1 MTATQDRLRD
11 HSEAFDSLLSLIPA
25 KLYYGEEDK
34 SVRPCP
40 FALLTHHQPYGALT
54 HHPPPLQ
61 DNQWQRKKQ
70 TKEQARAAK
79 RSKLDP
85 DSALNRNA
93 KEVLDERARNK
104 RKAKEMEA
112 SEAEDEQ
119 NDNNDNDDE
128 DDEESVALEG
138 IEKELPGQGLK
149 KRKAT
154 EDEPIKKK
162 AKVAESDPDVEEEV
176 AAGKVSAHQLKKMA
190 KLQKKAEK
198 RTEKK
203 TSKTEKAAKNK
214 TTAVE
219 NNKEAV
225 ENDIGT
231 STHDDVV
238 PSKEEEQLEE
248 DGHISKDMLPID
260 VSGLADDEDAT
271 RTSQSSTPGSP
282 TFDSTTDNHPAE
294 LASTS
299 TSIASDAAATTE
311 RPTSS
316 SKKLK
321 VPSDTTELRARLA
334 AKISALRAARKAD
347 GPDGTPIRTRQ
358 ELIESRRQKQIKS
371 KAHKKELWQKQKAEE
386 DKKREEALASARN
399 SPMLSFGSPGS
410 PEQEN
415 NFSFGRLAF
424 ADGTQM
430 SQDLSYVKDKSGKRK
445 GNLDPKGA
453 LAKLEAQKKRL
464 ASLDDDKRKEV
475 LEKETWLAAR
485 KRAEGEKVRN
495 DESLL
500 KKAVKR
506 KEKGKKRS
514 EKEWNDRID
523 GVKYAQK
530 QRAQKREA
538 NIRQRKEQKQA
549 GKGGKKGKG
558 KSPTKK
564 KARPGFEG
572 GGFGGKR
579 K

>member
-1 MTATQDRLRD
+1 MADTSLKDRLRD

-34 SVRPCP
+34 
-40 FALLTHHQPYGALT
+40 G
-54 HHPPPLQ
+54 

-104 RKAKEMEA
+104 RKAQELEE
-112 SEAEDEQ
+112 SEDEEGQ
-119 NDNNDNDDE
+119 DDDN
-128 DDEESVALEG
+128 DDEESVVVDG

-149 KRKAT
+149 KRRAT
-154 EDEPIKKK
+154 EDGPTNKK
-162 AKVAESDPDVEEEV
+162 AKVSESNPEQEMETAAEQ
-176 AAGKVSAHQLKKMA
+176 VSAHQQKKLA

-198 RTEKK
+198 KAEKK
-203 TSKTEKAAKNK
+203 ANKSEKPVKKSKHGMDQGG
-214 TTAVE
+214 VE
-219 NNKEAV
+219 ALEDTKLAQPE
-225 ENDIGT
+225 
-231 STHDDVV
+231 DDLVL
-238 PSKEEEQLEE
+238 SKESDEEGQKTYK
-248 DGHISKDMLPID
+248 SKDLLPID
-260 VSGLADDEDAT
+260 VSGLADDEDANH
-271 RTSQSSTPGSP
+271 TSQSSTPASP
-282 TFDSTTDNHPAE
+282 TFDSTTENLAAE
-294 LASTS
+294 PTSTT
-299 TSIASDAAATTE
+299 TSIASDVAPTTE
-311 RPTSS
+311 RPFSS

-415 NFSFGRLAF
+415 NFSFGRVAF
-424 ADGTQM
+424 TDGTQM
-430 SQDLSYVKDKSGKRK
+430 SQDLSYIKDKSGKKK
-445 GNLDPKGA
+445 GNSDPKGA

-464 ASLDDDKRKEV
+464 ANLDADKRKEV

-506 KEKGKKRS
+506 KERTKKKS
-514 EKEWNDRID
+514 EKEWNDRLD

-558 KSPTKK
+558 KGPTKK

>member
-1 MTATQDRLRD
+1 
-11 HSEAFDSLLSLIPA
+11 
-25 KLYYGEEDK
+25 
-34 SVRPCP
+34 
-40 FALLTHHQPYGALT
+40 
-54 HHPPPLQ
+54 
-61 DNQWQRKKQ
+61 
-70 TKEQARAAK
+70 
-79 RSKLDP
+79 
-85 DSALNRNA
+85 
-93 KEVLDERARNK
+93 
-104 RKAKEMEA
+104 MEA
-112 SEAEDEQ
+112 TEDEDEK
-119 NDNNDNDDE
+119 NDGS
-128 DDEESVALEG
+128 DDEESVELDG
-138 IEKELPGQGLK
+138 IDRELPGQGLK
-149 KRKAT
+149 KRKMT
-154 EDEPIKKK
+154 EDEPSKKK
-162 AKVAESDPDVEEEV
+162 AKVTGSNPEEDEEV
-176 AAGKVSAHQLKKMA
+176 VAAAAAAENLSAHQQKKLA

-198 RTEKK
+198 RAEKK
-203 TSKTEKAAKNK
+203 MNKTEKAVSKSNTPAAKDDARVSLDDGE
-214 TTAVE
+214 TA
-219 NNKEAV
+219 AQ
-225 ENDIGT
+225 
-231 STHDDVV
+231 DDVV
-238 PSKEEEQLEE
+238 ASRKEDDSIETN
-248 DGHISKDMLPID
+248 HKSKDMLPID
-260 VSGLADDEDAT
+260 VSGLADDEDANG
-271 RTSQSSTPGSP
+271 TSQSSTPASP
-282 TFDSTTDNHPAE
+282 TFDSTTDNPSAE
-294 LASTS
+294 PASTT
-299 TSIASDAAATTE
+299 TSIASDAAATTTTTTE
-311 RPTSS
+311 RPSSS

-347 GPDGTPIRTRQ
+347 GPDGAPIRTRQ

-371 KAHKKELWQKQKAEE
+371 KAHKKEMWQKQKAEE

-415 NFSFGRLAF
+415 NFSFGRVAF
-424 ADGTQM
+424 TDGTQM
-430 SQDLSYVKDKSGKRK
+430 SQDLSYVKDKSSKKK
-445 GNLDPKGA
+445 GNSDPKGA

-464 ASLDDDKRKEV
+464 ANLDADKRKEV

-506 KEKGKKRS
+506 KERTKKKS
-514 EKEWNDRID
+514 EKEWSDRID

>member
-1 MTATQDRLRD
+1 M
-11 HSEAFDSLLSLIPA
+11 
-25 KLYYGEEDK
+25 
-34 SVRPCP
+34 
-40 FALLTHHQPYGALT
+40 
-54 HHPPPLQ
+54 PPLQ

-104 RKAKEMEA
+104 RKAQEMEA
-112 SEAEDEQ
+112 SEDEDEK
-119 NDNNDNDDE
+119 NDDSE
-128 DDEESVALEG
+128 DEKSVELEG
-138 IEKELPGQGLK
+138 IDRELPGQGLK
-149 KRKAT
+149 KRKMA
-154 EDEPIKKK
+154 EDEPVKKK
-162 AKVAESDPDVEEEV
+162 AKTAESNPEEEEE
-176 AAGKVSAHQLKKMA
+176 AAAAAAAEKLSAHQQKKLA
-190 KLQKKAEK
+190 KLQKKAERK
-198 RTEKK
+198 AEKK
-203 TSKTEKAAKNK
+203 ISKSNAPAAKDDAK
-214 TTAVE
+214 VSLDDEEPA
-219 NNKEAV
+219 AQ
-225 ENDIGT
+225 
-231 STHDDVV
+231 DDVV
-238 PSKEEEQLEE
+238 ASKEE
-248 DGHISKDMLPID
+248 DDSIDTNHKSKDMLPID
-260 VSGLADDEDAT
+260 VSGLADDEDANG
-271 RTSQSSTPGSP
+271 TSQSSTPASP
-282 TFDSTTDNHPAE
+282 TFDSTTENPSAE
-294 LASTS
+294 PASTT
-299 TSIASDAAATTE
+299 TSIASDAAGTTTTE
-311 RPTSS
+311 RPSS
-316 SKKLK
+316 SNKKLK

-347 GPDGTPIRTRQ
+347 GPDGAPIRTRQ

-371 KAHKKELWQKQKAEE
+371 KAHKKEMWQKQKAEE

-415 NFSFGRLAF
+415 NFSFGRVAF
-424 ADGTQM
+424 TDGTQM
-430 SQDLSYVKDKSGKRK
+430 SQDLSYVKDKSSKKK
-445 GNLDPKGA
+445 GNSDPKGA

-464 ASLDDDKRKEV
+464 ANLDADKRKEV

-506 KEKGKKRS
+506 KERTKKKS

>member
-1 MTATQDRLRD
+1 M
-11 HSEAFDSLLSLIPA
+11 
-25 KLYYGEEDK
+25 
-34 SVRPCP
+34 
-40 FALLTHHQPYGALT
+40 
-54 HHPPPLQ
+54 
-61 DNQWQRKKQ
+61 
-70 TKEQARAAK
+70 
-79 RSKLDP
+79 DP

-104 RKAKEMEA
+104 RKAQEMEA
-112 SEAEDEQ
+112 SEDEDE
-119 NDNNDNDDE
+119 NHDGSE
-128 DDEESVALEG
+128 DEESVQLDG
-138 IEKELPGQGLK
+138 IDRELPGQGLK
-149 KRKAT
+149 KRKMA
-154 EDEPIKKK
+154 EDEPSKKK
-162 AKVAESDPDVEEEV
+162 AKTAGSDPEGGEEEE
-176 AAGKVSAHQLKKMA
+176 AAAAVENLSAHQQKKLA

-198 RTEKK
+198 RAEKK
-203 TSKTEKAAKNK
+203 MSKTEKVVNKSKTPAAKDDAK
-214 TTAVE
+214 VSLDEEGSA
-219 NNKEAV
+219 AQ
-225 ENDIGT
+225 
-231 STHDDVV
+231 DDVV
-238 PSKEEEQLEE
+238 PSQEEEDDSIETN
-248 DGHISKDMLPID
+248 HKSKDMLPID
-260 VSGLADDEDAT
+260 VSGLADDEDANG
-271 RTSQSSTPGSP
+271 TSQSSTPASP
-282 TFDSTTDNHPAE
+282 TFDSTTDNPSAE
-294 LASTS
+294 PASTT
-299 TSIASDAAATTE
+299 TSIASDAAATTITTTE
-311 RPTSS
+311 RPSSS

-347 GPDGTPIRTRQ
+347 GPDGAPIRTRQ

-371 KAHKKELWQKQKAEE
+371 KAHKKEMWQKQKAEE

-415 NFSFGRLAF
+415 NFSFGRVAF
-424 ADGTQM
+424 TDGTSM
-430 SQDLSYVKDKSGKRK
+430 SQDLSYVKDKSSKKK
-445 GNLDPKGA
+445 GNSDPKGA

-464 ASLDDDKRKEV
+464 ANLDADKRKEV

-506 KEKGKKRS
+506 KERTKKKS

>member
-1 MTATQDRLRD
+1 MADTSLKDRLRD

-34 SVRPCP
+34 
-40 FALLTHHQPYGALT
+40 G
-54 HHPPPLQ
+54 

-104 RKAKEMEA
+104 RKAQEMEA
-112 SEAEDEQ
+112 SED
-119 NDNNDNDDE
+119 DDE
-128 DDEESVALEG
+128 KNDEYDDDDEESVALDG
-138 IEKELPGQGLK
+138 IERELPGQGLK
-149 KRKAT
+149 KRKAA
-154 EDEPIKKK
+154 EDEPSKKK
-162 AKVAESDPDVEEEV
+162 TKIDESNPEEEDE
-176 AAGKVSAHQLKKMA
+176 AAAEQVSAHQQKKLA

-198 RTEKK
+198 KAEKK
-203 TSKTEKAAKNK
+203 ASKTDKAVKKSKKPMDKDVVAAIDDN
-214 TTAVE
+214 E
-219 NNKEAV
+219 EA
-225 ENDIGT
+225 EAE
-231 STHDDVV
+231 DDVV
-238 PSKEEEQLEE
+238 TSKEDDESGEQE
-248 DGHISKDMLPID
+248 HKSKDMLPID
-260 VSGLADDEDAT
+260 VSGLADDEDAN
-271 RTSQSSTPGSP
+271 RTSQSSTPDSP
-282 TFDSTTDNHPAE
+282 TFDSTTDNPTAE
-294 LASTS
+294 PASTT
-299 TSIASDAAATTE
+299 TSIASDAAPNTE
-311 RPTSS
+311 RPSSS

-415 NFSFGRLAF
+415 SFSFGRVAF
-424 ADGTQM
+424 TDGTQM
-430 SQDLSYVKDKSGKRK
+430 SQDLSYIKDKSGKKK
-445 GNLDPKGA
+445 GNSDPKGA

-464 ASLDDDKRKEV
+464 ANLDADKRKEV

-506 KEKGKKRS
+506 KERTKKKS
-514 EKEWNDRID
+514 EKEWNDRLD

-549 GKGGKKGKG
+549 GKGGKKSKGKG
-558 KSPTKK
+558 PTKK

>member
-1 MTATQDRLRD
+1 
-11 HSEAFDSLLSLIPA
+11 
-25 KLYYGEEDK
+25 
-34 SVRPCP
+34 
-40 FALLTHHQPYGALT
+40 
-54 HHPPPLQ
+54 
-61 DNQWQRKKQ
+61 
-70 TKEQARAAK
+70 
-79 RSKLDP
+79 
-85 DSALNRNA
+85 
-93 KEVLDERARNK
+93 
-104 RKAKEMEA
+104 MEA
-112 SEAEDEQ
+112 SEDEDEK
-119 NDNNDNDDE
+119 NDDSE
-128 DDEESVALEG
+128 DEESVELEG
-138 IEKELPGQGLK
+138 IDRELPGQGLK
-149 KRKAT
+149 KRKMA
-154 EDEPIKKK
+154 EDEPAKKK
-162 AKVAESDPDVEEEV
+162 AKTAGSTPEEEEAE
-176 AAGKVSAHQLKKMA
+176 AAAAAAAAEKLSVHEQKKLA
-190 KLQKKAEK
+190 KLQKKAERK
-198 RTEKK
+198 AEKK
-203 TSKTEKAAKNK
+203 ISKTEKVVSKSNGPAAKDGSK
-214 TTAVE
+214 AFLDDEEPTAQ
-219 NNKEAV
+219 
-225 ENDIGT
+225 
-231 STHDDVV
+231 DDVV
-238 PSKEEEQLEE
+238 ASKEEDDMIETN
-248 DGHISKDMLPID
+248 HKSKDMLPID
-260 VSGLADDEDAT
+260 VSGLAEDEDANA
-271 RTSQSSTPGSP
+271 TSQSSTPASP
-282 TFDSTTDNHPAE
+282 TFDSTTDNPSAE
-294 LASTS
+294 PASTT
-299 TSIASDAAATTE
+299 TSIASDAAATTTD
-311 RPTSS
+311 RPSSS

-347 GPDGTPIRTRQ
+347 GPDGAPIRTRQ

-371 KAHKKELWQKQKAEE
+371 KAHKKEMWQKQKAEE

-415 NFSFGRLAF
+415 NFSFGRVAF
-424 ADGTQM
+424 TDGTQM
-430 SQDLSYVKDKSGKRK
+430 SQDLTYVKDKSSKKK
-445 GNLDPKGA
+445 GNSDPKGA

-464 ASLDDDKRKEV
+464 ANLDADKRKEV

-506 KEKGKKRS
+506 KERTKKKS
-514 EKEWNDRID
+514 EKEWGDRID

>member
-1 MTATQDRLRD
+1 MESSD
-11 HSEAFDSLLSLIPA
+11 
-25 KLYYGEEDK
+25 GEDEDK
-34 SVRPCP
+34 
-40 FALLTHHQPYGALT
+40 
-54 HHPPPLQ
+54 
-61 DNQWQRKKQ
+61 
-70 TKEQARAAK
+70 E
-79 RSKLDP
+79 
-85 DSALNRNA
+85 
-93 KEVLDERARNK
+93 
-104 RKAKEMEA
+104 
-112 SEAEDEQ
+112 EQ
-119 NDNNDNDDE
+119 NDDTDDH
-128 DDEESVALEG
+128 DDADEESVALDG
-138 IEKELPGQGLK
+138 IDKELPGQGLK

-154 EDEPIKKK
+154 EDEPSKKK
-162 AKVAESDPDVEEEV
+162 AKIAESNPEEED
-176 AAGKVSAHQLKKMA
+176 AAAAEKVSAHQQKKLA

-198 RTEKK
+198 RAEKK
-203 TSKTEKAAKNK
+203 VSKTEKAEKK
-214 TTAVE
+214 SEKPAVE
-219 NNKEAV
+219 DE
-225 ENDIGT
+225 EGGSLEDE
-231 STHDDVV
+231 VV
-238 PSKEEEQLEE
+238 PSKEEDESEE
-248 DGHISKDMLPID
+248 KGHKNKDMLPID
-260 VSGLADDEDAT
+260 VSGLADDEDAN
-271 RTSQSSTPGSP
+271 RTSQSSTPNSP
-282 TFDSTTDNHPAE
+282 TFDSTTDNPTAE
-294 LASTS
+294 LASTT

-311 RPTSS
+311 RPSSS

-386 DKKREEALASARN
+386 DQKREEALASARN

-415 NFSFGRLAF
+415 NFSFGRVSF
-424 ADGTQM
+424 TDGTQM
-430 SQDLSYVKDKSGKRK
+430 SQDLSYVKDKSGKKK
-445 GNLDPKGA
+445 GNSDPKGA

-464 ASLDDDKRKEV
+464 ANLDEDKRKEV

-506 KEKGKKRS
+506 KEKVKKKS

>member
-1 MTATQDRLRD
+1 M
-11 HSEAFDSLLSLIPA
+11 
-25 KLYYGEEDK
+25 
-34 SVRPCP
+34 
-40 FALLTHHQPYGALT
+40 
-54 HHPPPLQ
+54 LQ
-61 DNQWQRKKQ
+61 ENQWQRKKQ

-112 SEAEDEQ
+112 SEDEDEQ
-119 NDNNDNDDE
+119 NDADD
-128 DDEESVALEG
+128 DDEESVALNG
-138 IEKELPGQGLK
+138 IDKELPGQGLK
-149 KRKAT
+149 KRRT
-154 EDEPIKKK
+154 NEDEPVQKK
-162 AKVAESDPDVEEEV
+162 AKTADSDPKREEEQ
-176 AAGKVSAHQLKKMA
+176 AAETVSAHQQKKLA
-190 KLQKKAEK
+190 KVQKKAEK
-198 RTEKK
+198 RAEKK
-203 TSKTEKAAKNK
+203 ASRNEKGVKKSKKPMAKDDEGALQNEQNTSA
-214 TTAVE
+214 
-219 NNKEAV
+219 
-225 ENDIGT
+225 
-231 STHDDVV
+231 HDNVV
-238 PSKEEEQLEE
+238 PSNE
-248 DGHISKDMLPID
+248 DDDESAEKDHKSKDMLPVD
-260 VSGLADDEDAT
+260 VSGLADADNEDAN
-271 RTSQSSTPGSP
+271 RTSQSSTPDSP
-282 TFDSTTDNHPAE
+282 TFDSTTDTPAAE
-294 LASTS
+294 LASTT
-299 TSIASDAAATTE
+299 TSIASDITATTE
-311 RPTSS
+311 RPSSS

-415 NFSFGRLAF
+415 QFSFGRVAF
-424 ADGTQM
+424 TDGTQM
-430 SQDLSYVKDKSGKRK
+430 SQDLSYVKDRSGKKK
-445 GNLDPKGA
+445 GNSDPKGA
-453 LAKLEAQKKRL
+453 LVKLEAQKKRL
-464 ASLDDDKRKEV
+464 ANLDEDKRKEV

-506 KEKGKKRS
+506 KEKVKKKS

-558 KSPTKK
+558 KSPIKK